1 MQSGR
6 LYIIATEYHTTDS
19 KQILSS
25 ITVNN
30 NAADEDKRTKQKIH
44 PFFAQKGKVD
54 CCFLEQIFFSFTL
67 LIVLSCTADN
77 LCDLREESRLYNN
90 DWHFAWAGYPGSS
103 FNCHPKNCPLYCA
116 RNLQT
121 IQRTLLY
128 SWLIHNRMELINNMF
143 DRI

>member
-6 LYIIATEYHTTDS
+6 LYIIMIIATQYHTTDS

-30 NAADEDKRTKQKIH
+30 NAAVEDKRTKQKIH

-77 LCDLREESRLYNN
+77 LCDLGRNPDYIIMTDTL
-90 DWHFAWAGYPGSS
+90 PGLVTQEAHSTVI
-103 FNCHPKNCPLYCA
+103 P
-116 RNLQT
+116 
-121 IQRTLLY
+121 
-128 SWLIHNRMELINNMF
+128 
-143 DRI
+143 

>member
-6 LYIIATEYHTTDS
+6 LYIIMIIATQYHTTDS

-30 NAADEDKRTKQKIH
+30 NAAVEDKRTKQKIH

-90 DWHFAWAGYPGSS
+90 D
-103 FNCHPKNCPLYCA
+103 
-116 RNLQT
+116 
-121 IQRTLLY
+121 
-128 SWLIHNRMELINNMF
+128 
-143 DRI
+143 

>member
-19 KQILSS
+19 KQILIS
-25 ITVNN
+25 IRTVNN
-30 NAADEDKRTKQKIH
+30 NAAVEDKRTKQKIH

-77 LCDLREESRLYNN
+77 LCDLGRNPDYIIMTDTLPGLVTQEAHSTVIPKTAHSTVPETYRPYN
-90 DWHFAWAGYPGSS
+90 GPYS
-103 FNCHPKNCPLYCA
+103 
-116 RNLQT
+116 
-121 IQRTLLY
+121 TL
-128 SWLIHNRMELINNMF
+128 
-143 DRI
+143 D